1 MRIGCLCMVKV
12 THIGANDDDNDDD
25 DDDDDVFWFIFGHV
39 LDPQPCT

>member
-1 MRIGCLCMVKV
+1 MVKV
-12 THIGANDDDNDDD
+12 THIGANDDDDDD